1 MDISKLS
8 ARYAVR
14 RLTEDDVDMIY
25 DLSSVNS
32 IYYRYHPPF
41 VTRESILEDMA
52 ALPTGKGYDDKYY
65 IGFFDGAVLV
75 AVMDLILDYHEAG
88 VAFIGFFMTDVK
100 YQGNG
105 IGSGIIS
112 DTAAYLKSLGYVEI
126 RLGVD
131 KGNSQSFAFWTKN
144 KFSPVRENEYILMS
158 RHI

>member
-1 MDISKLS
+1 
-8 ARYAVR
+8 
-14 RLTEDDVDMIY
+14 
-25 DLSSVNS
+25 
-32 IYYRYHPPF
+32 
-41 VTRESILEDMA
+41 
-52 ALPTGKGYDDKYY
+52 
-65 IGFFDGAVLV
+65 
-75 AVMDLILDYHEAG
+75 
-88 VAFIGFFMTDVK
+88 MTDVK

-131 KGNSQSFAFWTKN
+131 KGNPQSFAFRTKN

>member
-14 RLTEDDVDMIY
+14 RLTEDDVEMIY
-25 DLSSVNS
+25 DLSSGNS
-32 IYYRYHPPF
+32 VYYRYHPPF

-52 ALPTGKGYDDKYY
+52 ALPPGKGYDDKYY

-100 YQGNG
+100 YHGNG

-131 KGNSQSFAFWTKN
+131 KGNPQSFAFWTKN
-144 KFSPVRENEYILMS
+144 KFSPVRENDYILMS

>member
-14 RLTEDDVDMIY
+14 RLTEDDVEMIY
-25 DLSSVNS
+25 DLSSGNS
-32 IYYRYHPPF
+32 VYYRYHPPF

-52 ALPTGKGYDDKYY
+52 ALPPGKGYDDKYY

-126 RLGVD
+126 RLDVD
-131 KGNSQSFAFWTKN
+131 KGNPQSFAFWTKN
-144 KFSPVRENEYILMS
+144 KFSPVRENDYILMS

>member
-14 RLTEDDVDMIY
+14 RLTEDDVEMIY
-25 DLSSVNS
+25 DLSSGNS

-41 VTRESILEDMA
+41 VTRESILEDIA

-131 KGNSQSFAFWTKN
+131 KGNPQCFAFWTKN

>member
-14 RLTEDDVDMIY
+14 RLTEDDVEMIY
-25 DLSSVNS
+25 DLSSGNS

-52 ALPTGKGYDDKYY
+52 ALPTGKGYNDKYY
-65 IGFFDGAVLV
+65 MGFFDGAVLV
-75 AVMDLILDYHEAG
+75 SVMDLILDYHEAG

-131 KGNSQSFAFWTKN
+131 KGNPQSFAFWTKN

>member
-8 ARYAVR
+8 AQYFVR
-14 RLTEDDVDMIY
+14 RLTEDDVEMIY
-25 DLSSVNS
+25 DLSSGNS

-41 VTRESILEDMA
+41 VTREGILEDMT
-52 ALPTGKGYDDKYY
+52 ALPPGKEYDDKFY
-65 IGFFDGAVLV
+65 IGFFDGAALV

-100 YQGNG
+100 YQGKG

-112 DTAAYLKSLGYVEI
+112 DAAAYLKSLGYDEI

-131 KGNSQSFAFWTKN
+131 KGNPQSYAFWTKN
-144 KFSPVRENEYILMS
+144 KFSPVSEDEYILMS

>member
-14 RLTEDDVDMIY
+14 RLTEDDVEMIY
-25 DLSSVNS
+25 DLSSGNS

-105 IGSGIIS
+105 ISSGIIS
-112 DTAAYLKSLGYVEI
+112 DTAAYLKLLGYVEI

-131 KGNSQSFAFWTKN
+131 KGNPQSFAFWTKN

>member
-14 RLTEDDVDMIY
+14 RLTEDDVEMIY
-25 DLSSVNS
+25 DLSSGNS

-52 ALPTGKGYDDKYY
+52 ALPPGKGYDDKYY

-100 YQGNG
+100 YQGKG

-112 DTAAYLKSLGYVEI
+112 DTTAYLKSLGYVEI

-131 KGNSQSFAFWTKN
+131 KGNPQSFAFWTK
-144 KFSPVRENEYILMS
+144 KQILACPRE
-158 RHI
+158 

>member
-14 RLTEDDVDMIY
+14 RLTEDDVEMIY
-25 DLSSVNS
+25 DLSSGNS

-52 ALPTGKGYDDKYY
+52 ALPTGKRYDDKYY

-105 IGSGIIS
+105 ISSGIIS
-112 DTAAYLKSLGYVEI
+112 DTAAYLKLLGYVEI

-131 KGNSQSFAFWTKN
+131 KGNPQSFAFWTKN

>member
-14 RLTEDDVDMIY
+14 RLTEDDVEMIY
-25 DLSSVNS
+25 DLSSGNS

-52 ALPTGKGYDDKYY
+52 ALPTGKGYNDKYY
-65 IGFFDGAVLV
+65 MGFFDGAVLV

-131 KGNSQSFAFWTKN
+131 KGNPQSFAFWTKN

>member
-14 RLTEDDVDMIY
+14 RLTEDDVEMIY
-25 DLSSVNS
+25 DLSSGNS
-32 IYYRYHPPF
+32 VYYRYHPPF

-52 ALPTGKGYDDKYY
+52 ALPPGKGYDDKYY

-126 RLGVD
+126 RLDVD
-131 KGNSQSFAFWTKN
+131 KGNPQSFAFWTKN
-144 KFSPVRENEYILMS
+144 KFSPVRENGYILMS

>member
-14 RLTEDDVDMIY
+14 RLTEDDVEMIY
-25 DLSSVNS
+25 DLSSDNS

-52 ALPTGKGYDDKYY
+52 ALPLGKGYDDKYY

-100 YQGNG
+100 YQGKG

-112 DTAAYLKSLGYVEI
+112 DTVTYLKSLGYVEI

-131 KGNSQSFAFWTKN
+131 KGNPQSFAFWTKN